1 MSFEFTSKLL
11 EDIEQYAQIGFSWRE
26 IAKVLQV
33 NAKTFFTEWNN
44 ERSLVREAY
53 DRGVLITKADIELKR
68 TEYAANGN
76 ITTMQMLDKIHRE
89 REFEDLKDKHLYHE

>member
-1 MSFEFTSKLL
+1 MSIEFTGKEL

-26 IAKVLQV
+26 IAKVLGIH
-33 NAKTFFTEWNN
+33 AKSFFTEWSN

-53 DRGVLITKADIELKR
+53 DRGCLMTKVDLETKR
-68 TEYAANGN
+68 TEYAINGN
-76 ITTMQMLDKIHRE
+76 ITTMQQLDRIHRE